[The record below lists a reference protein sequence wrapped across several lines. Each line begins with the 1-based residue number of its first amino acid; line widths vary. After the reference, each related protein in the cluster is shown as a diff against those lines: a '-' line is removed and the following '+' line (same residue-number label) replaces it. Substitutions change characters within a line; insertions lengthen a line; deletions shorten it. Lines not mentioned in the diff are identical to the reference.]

1 MQGSAT
7 NIMEDLI
14 KIPNGD
20 DFFNNNKRELTFG
33 EKAVGLT
40 FNPSG
45 DEKVNKAKQLMADAL
60 DLLKEVEIEKADSFS
75 RESWEANVFRT
86 NAFNKIVD
94 AQMSLVKYIT
104 WNNKK

>member
-1 MQGSAT
+1 
-7 NIMEDLI
+7 ME
-14 KIPNGD
+14 NEVT
-20 DFFNNNKRELTFG
+20 RELTFG

-60 DLLKEVEIEKADSFS
+60 DLLKESEAEKTDNGNAIV
-75 RESWEANVFRT
+75 SWESNVLRT
-86 NAFNKIVD
+86 EAFNSVVR

-104 WNNKK
+104 WK

>member
-1 MQGSAT
+1 
-7 NIMEDLI
+7 ME
-14 KIPNGD
+14 NEV
-20 DFFNNNKRELTFG
+20 KRELTFG

-60 DLLKEVEIEKADSFS
+60 DLLKESEAEKTDNGNAIV
-75 RESWEANVFRT
+75 SWESNVLRT
-86 NAFNKIVD
+86 EAFNSVVR

-104 WNNKK
+104 WK

>member
-1 MQGSAT
+1 
-7 NIMEDLI
+7 MENQVERD
-14 KIPNGD
+14 
-20 DFFNNNKRELTFG
+20 LTFG

-60 DLLKEVEIEKADSFS
+60 DLLQQAELEKSDYGKVTQG
-75 RESWEANVFRT
+75 WEANVFRT

-104 WNNKK
+104 WKP

>member
-1 MQGSAT
+1 
-7 NIMEDLI
+7 METSVE
-14 KIPNGD
+14 K
-20 DFFNNNKRELTFG
+20 ELTFG

-45 DEKVNKAKQLMADAL
+45 DKKVNQAKKLMAEAL
-60 DLLKEVEIEKADSFS
+60 DLLQQAELEKSDYGKIMQ
-75 RESWEANVFRT
+75 SWEENVFRT

-104 WNNKK
+104 WNN